1 LSQVGDESSERH
13 APAPAMYWSHP
24 KTYGTIPPQ
33 VRAHAS
39 VVYEERMFVFGGSTK
54 SQQCLDTLYTLDLGS
69 LSLLFFMIIYLLSIY
84 RYIYMVKTSHL
95 WTYTTRQSRTL
106 PHRR

>member
-1 LSQVGDESSERH
+1 LSQVGSDESSVGH
-13 APAPAMYWSHP
+13 APAPAPAPAPAMYWSHP

-54 SQQCLDTLYTLDLGS
+54 SQQCLDTLYTLDLG
-69 LSLLFFMIIYLLSIY
+69 
-84 RYIYMVKTSHL
+84 
-95 WTYTTRQSRTL
+95 
-106 PHRR
+106 